1 MRNTGEYK
9 FKEEVTMSA
18 NVETMFYVRE
28 KPWHGLGTR
37 VEEAPASKDA
47 LVYAGLDWEVLQKEV
62 YTEDGIAIPGYRVN
76 VRSTDNAALGIVSD
90 RYKVVQNEDAFQFT
104 DDLLGEGVVYETAG
118 ALQGGRK
125 VWMLARMPHRYIIAG
140 DEIAPYLVV
149 MNSHDGSS
157 GIKVAMTPIRVVC
170 QNTLNL
176 ALNSAKRMWTT
187 KHTENVMS
195 RVHEARETLLLAER
209 YMGELGR
216 GIDNLSKIKLSD
228 RKVQEF
234 MEEFFPIGQE
244 LTDLQ
249 RKNNLQLLEDLKL
262 RYWEAPD
269 LSNVDKNGY
278 RFINAVSDFA
288 THADPIRKTKNYNE
302 NLFLR
307 TIEGNPMIDKAYKM
321 VLAVA

>member
-1 MRNTGEYK
+1 
-9 FKEEVTMSA
+9 MSA

-28 KPWHGLGTR
+28 KPWHGLGVR
-37 VEEAPASKDA
+37 VEEAPASIDA
-47 LVYAGLDWEVLQKEV
+47 LIWAGLDWQVMQRDV
-62 YTEDGIAIPGYRVN
+62 YTEDGTLIPGYKVN
-76 VRSTDNAALGIVSD
+76 LRSTDDAALGIVSD

-104 DDLLGEGVVYETAG
+104 DDLLGAGVTYETAG

-157 GIKVAMTPIRVVC
+157 GIKVAMTPVRVVC

-176 ALNSAKRMWTT
+176 ALGSAKRVWTA

-195 RVHEARETLLLAER
+195 RVYEARETLELAET
-209 YMGELGR
+209 YMGELGK
-216 GIDNLSKIKLSD
+216 GIDALSKIRLTDK
-228 RKVQEF
+228 KVIEF
-234 MEEFFPIGQE
+234 MQEFFPITEDMNEVQK
-244 LTDLQ
+244 
-249 RKNNLQLLEDLKL
+249 KNNLRLLDDLKR
-262 RYWEAPD
+262 RYWDAPD
-269 LSNVDKNGY
+269 LAQVGRNGY

-321 VLAVA
+321 VLAAA